1 MSANCAGMRS
11 DVLLNLVREA
21 IEDNTDP
28 RQLEIRY
35 EAERSER
42 EILQRIAGEA
52 TA

>member
-1 MSANCAGMRS
+1 MPS
-11 DVLLNLVREA
+11 DVLRNLVREA
-21 IEDNTDP
+21 IEYNIDP

-42 EILQRIAGEA
+42 EILQRIASEA

>member
-11 DVLLNLVREA
+11 DVLRNLVREA
-21 IEDNTDP
+21 IEYNIDP

-42 EILQRIAGEA
+42 EILQRIASEA

>member
-11 DVLLNLVREA
+11 DVLRNLVREA
-21 IEDNTDP
+21 IEYNIDP

-35 EAERSER
+35 EAERSEH
-42 EILQRIAGEA
+42 ESLQRIASEA